1 MSGTGGK
8 DIRLGRLLSG
18 NSNAVVV
25 AIDHGQTF
33 GPTAGLIDLPSVA
46 NTLGEADAILLSP
59 WMIRFTGSL
68 FARRTGPMVVTRLN
82 WSTRY
87 CYPWGYEESETVP
100 AMTVRTAAS
109 MGADVVLAALILQTG
124 SEKREAENVRI
135 FAQLA
140 AEAHELGMP
149 IIGEAFPPPQI
160 EKDKSQLHDYVK
172 IASRIACE
180 LGADAIKTFYS
191 GDRFPEVVAGTPIPI
206 FTLGAE
212 KMETELQAL
221 DLAHRSIRD
230 GARGVV
236 FGRNVF
242 QAKDPAAF
250 LKGLK
255 AVVKEGAKPKDAAA
269 KFGLH

>member
-1 MSGTGGK
+1 MTGK
-8 DIRLGRLLSG
+8 SIRLGRLFSG
-18 NSNAVVV
+18 ASNAVVV
-25 AIDHGQTF
+25 AVDHGQTF
-33 GPTAGLIDLPSVA
+33 GPTAGLEDFPTVVS
-46 NTLGEADAILLSP
+46 TLGEADAILLSP
-59 WMIRFTGSL
+59 WMIRFVEPL
-68 FARRTGPMVVTRLN
+68 FARRDGPMIITRLN

-100 AMTVRTAAS
+100 AMSVRLAAS
-109 MGADVVLAALILQTG
+109 MGADVVLAALILKTG

-140 AEAHELGMP
+140 AEAHELGLP

-160 EKDKSQLHDYVK
+160 ERDKSKLHDYVK
-172 IASRIACE
+172 VASRIACE

-191 GDRFPEVVAGTPIPI
+191 GERFLEVVQGTPIPI
-206 FTLGAE
+206 LTLGAE
-212 KMETELQAL
+212 KLNTELQAL
-221 DLAHRSIRD
+221 ELAERSIGA

-242 QAKDPAAF
+242 QAQNPAAF

-255 AVVKEGAKPKDAAA
+255 AVVKDGAKPGDAAA
-269 KFGLH
+269 AFGLH

>member
-1 MSGTGGK
+1 MTGK
-8 DIRLGRLLSG
+8 EIRLGRLFSG
-18 NSNAVVV
+18 SSNAVVV
-25 AIDHGQTF
+25 AVDHGQTF
-33 GPTAGLIDLPSVA
+33 GPLAGLEDFSKTVA
-46 NTLGEADAILLSP
+46 TLGEADAVLLAP

-68 FARRTGPMVVTRLN
+68 FTQRSGPMIINRLN

-87 CYPWGYEESETVP
+87 CYPWGYNESETVP
-100 AMTVRTAAS
+100 AASVRLAVS
-109 MGADVVLAALILQTG
+109 LGADVVLAALILQSGT
-124 SEKREAENVRI
+124 EKREADHVELFSRLV
-135 FAQLA
+135 
-140 AEAHELGMP
+140 AEAHEMGIP

-180 LGADAIKTFYS
+180 LGADAIKTFYT
-191 GDRFPEVVAGTPIPI
+191 GERFPEVVEGAPIPI

-212 KMETELQAL
+212 KLETELQAL
-221 DLAHRSIRD
+221 ELAQKSIKA

-242 QAKDPAAF
+242 QAKDPARF

-255 AVVKEGAKPKDAAA
+255 AVVKDKANPREVVAE
-269 KFGLH
+269 FNLH